1 MGIKQCTLKSSK
13 AQEKEYGSYFQVDL
27 KDYAERKTPKKTSWH
42 QVRDRRAEKMWDCA
56 INPFHIGLIKSKI
69 LGRITLK

>member
-27 KDYAERKTPKKTSWH
+27 KDYAERKTPKKTS
-42 QVRDRRAEKMWDCA
+42 
-56 INPFHIGLIKSKI
+56 
-69 LGRITLK
+69 